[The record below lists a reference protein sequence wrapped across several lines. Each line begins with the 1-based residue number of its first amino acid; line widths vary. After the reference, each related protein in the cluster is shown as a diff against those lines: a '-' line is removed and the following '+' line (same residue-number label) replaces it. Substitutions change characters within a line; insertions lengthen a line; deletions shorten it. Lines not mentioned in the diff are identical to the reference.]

1 MRACVCVCCFLF
13 IFHFICFDTEIGQLA
28 KILSAGQIESVR
40 PNAPKQPEYT
50 CRFVEWK
57 LCDWKI
63 KKHRLDSVVVNIY
76 VVIGWHFNS
85 TASKLYRV
93 PILRCGV
100 STINIL
106 FSRWFSVPIDSHT
119 RSKTIHFQV
128 HQRTMNNSNE

>member
-1 MRACVCVCCFLF
+1 MHICIFIRRMQISISVCVCVCVCCFLF

-28 KILSAGQIESVR
+28 KILSAGQIDSVR

-93 PILRCGV
+93 PILRCTQV
-100 STINIL
+100 LLLLCCVNNKH
-106 FSRWFSVPIDSHT
+106 PI
-119 RSKTIHFQV
+119 F
-128 HQRTMNNSNE
+128 